1 MTHEWAQLAILAV
14 VALMGALVALVLA
27 RLLRRWRG
35 SWRARRRAARAG
47 AGEDAAAALLQRA
60 GFRIVASQARTS
72 WTPLVDGEP
81 HEIELRADYLV
92 EAHGERLVAEV
103 KTGGEAPKITTAA
116 TRRQL
121 LEYHVAFAAD
131 GVLLVCPERGAIHR
145 IEFRLQAWSHGSSVT
160 RARSR
165 DATRGRQS

>member
-1 MTHEWAQLAILAV
+1 MTHPWAVLAIVAV

-27 RLLRRWRG
+27 RLWRRWRG
-35 SWRARRRAARAG
+35 SWRAKRRAARAG
-47 AGEDAAAALLQRA
+47 AGEDAAAILLQRA
-60 GFRIVASQARTS
+60 GFRIVASQART
-72 WTPLVDGEP
+72 WWAPLVDGEP

-103 KTGGEAPKITTAA
+103 KTGDEAPRITTAA

-131 GVLLVCPERGAIHR
+131 GVLLVCPERGSIHR
-145 IEFRLQAWSHGSSVT
+145 IEFPLGGAPRAHGRDGVEREVT
-160 RARSR
+160 
-165 DATRGRQS
+165 